1 VTISRREFVRALG
14 WSGATTLTGGHLV
27 SARGHES
34 LGELW
39 AGAAANAS
47 VIQLD
52 SNENP
57 NGPGPRVLD
66 AIRGA
71 FPVIQRYPYDEA
83 AALTSTLTRLHAVPS
98 GSVVLGCGSAEILR
112 MTLQAFTSATR
123 HLVTPAPTYE
133 TPARYANTFGV
144 PLQAVDVNGTLA
156 LDLPAMLARARGA
169 GVVYVCNPNNP
180 TGGILPAS
188 AISTFIERL
197 AIESPQTVVLVDE
210 SYYEYVE
217 DPAYKTSIPLTLRY
231 KNVIVSRTFS
241 KVYGM
246 AGLRCGYGVGHPD
259 SVAKMTPFRLATSVN
274 QLALAAAT
282 NALGDRE
289 FVERERTLNRE
300 AREYTRRVFEQLG
313 YSVAPSEANFLFV
326 DLRQDARFFREGC
339 QRSGVLVG
347 RAFPPLS
354 TYARISVGTMDEMQ
368 RASAVFTRVLR
379 GAAPA
384 PRG

>member
-1 VTISRREFVRALG
+1 
-14 WSGATTLTGGHLV
+14 LTGGHLV

-39 AGAAANAS
+39 TSVAVNGS

-57 NGPGPRVLD
+57 NGPGPRVLE
-66 AIRGA
+66 AIRTA
-71 FPVIQRYPYDEA
+71 FPVIRRYPYDEA
-83 AALTSTLTRLHAVPS
+83 AALASALARFHGVPS
-98 GSVVLGCGSAEILR
+98 GGVVLGCGSAEILR

-123 HLVTPAPTYE
+123 PLVAPAPTYE
-133 TPARYANTFGV
+133 TPARYAAAFGV
-144 PLQAVDVNGTLA
+144 PLQAVDVNGALA
-156 LDLPAMLARARGA
+156 LDLPTMLARARGA

-180 TGGILPAS
+180 TGSILPAS
-188 AISTFIERL
+188 AVNILLERL
-197 AIESPQTVVLVDE
+197 AVESPQTVVLVDE
-210 SYYEYVE
+210 AYCEYV
-217 DPAYKTSIPLTLRY
+217 DDGAYKTSVPLTLRY

-259 SVAKMTPFRLATSVN
+259 SVAKMMPFRLATSVN
-274 QLALAAAT
+274 QLALAAALT
-282 NALGDRE
+282 AVSDKE

-300 AREYTRRVFEQLG
+300 ARAYTRRTFEQLG

-326 DLRQDARFFREGC
+326 DLREEARFFRDAC

-354 TYARISVGTMDEMQ
+354 TYARISIGTMDEMQ

-379 GAAPA
+379 GAAVA

>member
-1 VTISRREFVRALG
+1 
-14 WSGATTLTGGHLV
+14 
-27 SARGHES
+27 
-34 LGELW
+34 
-39 AGAAANAS
+39 
-47 VIQLD
+47 
-52 SNENP
+52 
-57 NGPGPRVLD
+57 
-66 AIRGA
+66 
-71 FPVIQRYPYDEA
+71 
-83 AALTSTLTRLHAVPS
+83 
-98 GSVVLGCGSAEILR
+98 

-133 TPARYANTFGV
+133 TPARYAATFGV

-156 LDLPAMLARARGA
+156 LDLPAMLVRARGA

-180 TGGILPAS
+180 TGAVLPAS
-188 AISTFIERL
+188 AVSTFLERL
-197 AIESPQTVVLVDE
+197 AVESPQTVVLVDE
-210 SYYEYVE
+210 AYCEYVD

-231 KNVIVSRTFS
+231 KNVVVSRTFS

-259 SVAKMTPFRLATSVN
+259 SVAKMMPFRLTTSVN
-274 QLALAAAT
+274 QLALAAAL
-282 NALGDRE
+282 NAVGDRE
-289 FVERERTLNRE
+289 FVERERMLNRE
-300 AREYTRRVFEQLG
+300 ARAYTRRVFEQLG
-313 YSVAPSEANFLFV
+313 YNVAPSEANFLFV
-326 DLRQDARFFREGC
+326 DLRQDARSFREAC

-379 GAAPA
+379 GAAAA